1 MEPVEGYGVYLT
13 HHQLDEAVDASCKS
27 ATRLMRN
34 LMMIFFTPSV
44 MAASSCFGNKKHP
57 ALNRDIMGACLSEL
71 KDVYQISLI

>member
-1 MEPVEGYGVYLT
+1 
-13 HHQLDEAVDASCKS
+13 
-27 ATRLMRN
+27 MRN
-34 LMMIFFTPSV
+34 LMMVFFTPSV